1 MTMLQYGSSV
11 AAVSMLALGLVIGSF
26 AQIQAGE
33 RGPIQM
39 SQYCAPPQE
48 DTEAPKFYCR
58 QHGNARRNT
67 GRASILADAL
77 LLLFDGVCVM
87 APILDRADLTS
98 RFVLLGDAMIVAHMK
113 APD

>member
-1 MTMLQYGSSV
+1 MSCPTHTCRFRCWKKRTDSSQQASATMRMTMLQYASSV
-11 AAVSMLALGLVIGSF
+11 AAVGMLALGLVIGSF

-48 DTEAPKFYCR
+48 DTEAPKFYFR

-77 LLLFDGVCVM
+77 LLL
-87 APILDRADLTS
+87 
-98 RFVLLGDAMIVAHMK
+98 
-113 APD
+113 